1 MPGGHGVQ
9 RNRHR
14 LIGGGHQS
22 PGGDKTASAVLQ
34 SLRQLLPLP
43 AASPM
48 GLRGVAVGADG
59 TVYVADLRGR
69 RILALAPV
77 GARAL
82 PAAEQV
88 PVVAR

>member
-1 MPGGHGVQ
+1 M
-9 RNRHR
+9 
-14 LIGGGHQS
+14 
-22 PGGDKTASAVLQ
+22 
-34 SLRQLLPLP
+34 PLP

-77 GARAL
+77 GARTL
-82 PAAEQV
+82 PAAEQA
-88 PVVAR
+88 PVVAC